1 MENVALGKS
10 ADHRRRNNVE
20 NEVQR
25 GLGLLCRRVHGYGI
39 HIQGR
44 RIHVHPGAR
53 LKNIDKEKS
62 DKKCER
68 RDDFKVEKSNAADL
82 ADFLHVFHSG
92 NTDDHR
98 TENHRGNEHFD
109 ELNEAVPERLHRR
122 ADVGKEKT

>member
-1 MENVALGKS
+1 MH
-10 ADHRRRNNVE
+10 ADA
-20 NEVQR
+20 
-25 GLGLLCRRVHGYGI
+25 G
-39 HIQGR
+39 
-44 RIHVHPGAR
+44 

-68 RDDFKVEKSNAADL
+68 RDDFKVEKGNAADL

-109 ELNEAVPERLHRR
+109 ELNETVAERFH
-122 ADVGKEKT
+122 